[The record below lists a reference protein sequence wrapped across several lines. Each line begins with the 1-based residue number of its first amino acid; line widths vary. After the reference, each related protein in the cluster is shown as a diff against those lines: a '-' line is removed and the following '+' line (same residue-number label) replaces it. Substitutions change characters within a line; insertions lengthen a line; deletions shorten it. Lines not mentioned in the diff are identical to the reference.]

1 MASSNKTCTVEE
13 VINKI
18 FESDEGEQLS
28 EIDSEVDSENE
39 VACNRASLMFID
51 DAQGKPKFK
60 KIWNYCQRCEKYICK
75 LCFEKYHTRSDVK

>member
-39 VACNRASLMFID
+39 VACNRASLMFIE
-51 DAQGKPKFK
+51 K
-60 KIWNYCQRCEKYICK
+60 KLLELLSKM
-75 LCFEKYHTRSDVK
+75 